1 MILYLYFSFL
11 QEKNLKIILPHF
23 EIYMAQMKKYL
34 PKIIGACINVIVY
47 ISPKLAAKLAMVLFS
62 TPKKG
67 KTTEI
72 ESEYLN
78 TAIHDSI
85 QFDNISIKIF
95 HWQGEKKT
103 ILLAHGWESN
113 TFRWKD
119 LIEQLKMLNYNI
131 VALDAPAHGSS
142 GGKSFNAILYSEC
155 INMVVKKFNVHTIIG
170 HSVGG
175 MAAVFF
181 QYKYQLKCIKS
192 LVLLGAPSDFI
203 GVFNRYENMMGYNKR
218 VSEALKAY
226 ILKDFNH
233 LPEYFSPATF
243 SKDITAK
250 ALIIH
255 DKKDRIIPFK
265 DGLKFKQNYTNS
277 KFIATNGFGHGLKSE
292 VVYHHI
298 FEFLNG

>member
-1 MILYLYFSFL
+1 
-11 QEKNLKIILPHF
+11 
-23 EIYMAQMKKYL
+23 
-34 PKIIGACINVIVY
+34 
-47 ISPKLAAKLAMVLFS
+47 
-62 TPKKG
+62 
-67 KTTEI
+67 
-72 ESEYLN
+72 
-78 TAIHDSI
+78 
-85 QFDNISIKIF
+85 
-95 HWQGEKKT
+95 
-103 ILLAHGWESN
+103 
-113 TFRWKD
+113 
-119 LIEQLKMLNYNI
+119 MLNYNI

-181 QYKYQLKCIKS
+181 QYRYQLKCIKS

-243 SKDITAK
+243 SKGITAK